1 MRTGRLFAIGVAAG
15 LVAVVATFALRRA
28 RTPAFP
34 AGLIQA
40 SGRIEG
46 DEVTLASKWPGR
58 VRALVAREGDAVVR
72 GQTVAELDDAQARA
86 RLAEAQQ
93 GAAALGAELRAARRT
108 LATLE
113 LDVPLSVQAAE
124 AGVAR
129 AKSGVDKAEASRAQA
144 VRDAE
149 RYRALAERGSLGR
162 QRSEQA
168 AMSAD
173 VAAGELETA
182 RANLVRA
189 ERQLAQSRLG
199 DRRVAAE
206 RDRVAALD
214 ARLAQANA
222 AVAGAASVLADLTIV
237 APSAG
242 VVTTRFVEAGEV
254 VPAGAPLLT
263 VVDLDRLYLKVYVA
277 EREIGRL
284 HLGLPAR
291 VYTDAFPNRPF
302 AATVNYIASR
312 AEFTP
317 KEVQTPDERVK
328 LVYAAKLYLDEN
340 PDHRLTP
347 GLPAD
352 AVIRWEKDAPW
363 RPPAR

>member
-1 MRTGRLFAIGVAAG
+1 MRAGRLFTVAAAAG
-15 LVAVVATFALRRA
+15 LLAVVAAVVLRSVR
-28 RTPAFP
+28 PPSFP

-46 DEVTLASKWPGR
+46 DEVILASKWPGR
-58 VRALVAREGDAVVR
+58 LRALAVREGDAVSR

-86 RLAEAQQ
+86 RVTEAQQ
-93 GAAALGAELRAARRT
+93 GAAAVGAELRAARQT
-108 LATLE
+108 LAALE
-113 LDVPLSVQAAE
+113 LDVPLSVEVAE

-129 AKSGVDKAEASRAQA
+129 ATSAVAKADASRAQA
-144 VRDAE
+144 ARDAG
-149 RYRALAERGSLGR
+149 RFRALAERGSLGR
-162 QRSEQA
+162 QKSEQA
-168 AMSAD
+168 D
-173 VAAGELETA
+173 LAAEIAATELETA
-182 RANLVRA
+182 RAQLVQA
-189 ERQLAQSRLG
+189 ERQLSQSRLG
-199 DRRVAAE
+199 GRRIAAGH
-206 RDRVAALD
+206 DQVAALE

-222 AVAGAASVLADLTIV
+222 AVAAAAGVLADLTIV

-242 VVTTRFVEAGEV
+242 VVTTRFAEAGEV
-254 VPAGAPLLT
+254 VPAGAPILS

-284 HLGLPAR
+284 RLGLPAR
-291 VYTDAFPNRPF
+291 VYTDAFPDRPF
-302 AATVNYIASR
+302 AATVKYIAAR

-352 AVIRWEKDAPW
+352 AVIRWEKDTPW
-363 RPPAR
+363 RPPLR